1 MNGRPALI
9 IPAGRFVVQFKTNNV
24 LNGWGFAMVIVPT
37 VSLVNAGQKIA
48 GQPEISK
55 IGKNYHQGNGKVHE
69 RLYKLGVKKAIE
81 QHNNQAELTKT
92 KLNISLKP
100 WEEVR
105 SSDNKSNGWIQKSQS
120 KLTKDLLDEVNG
132 GVESSDTNITIVEYD
147 DSYMSIWRN
156 LKSAEILQG
165 FSAHASDNE
174 EEYDY
179 NNDSMRTTDL

>member
-1 MNGRPALI
+1 
-9 IPAGRFVVQFKTNNV
+9 
-24 LNGWGFAMVIVPT
+24 MVIVPT
-37 VSLVNAGQKIA
+37 VNLANAGQKTP

-55 IGKNYHQGNGKVHE
+55 IGKNYNQGNGKVHE
-69 RLYKLGVKKAIE
+69 RLYKLGVKKAME

-100 WEEVR
+100 WEEAR
-105 SSDNKSNGWIQKSQS
+105 SSDNKSNGWIQKSQP

-132 GVESSDTNITIVEYD
+132 GIEISETNVTIVEYD

-174 EEYDY
+174 VEHDY
-179 NNDSMRTTDL
+179 SNNRMRTTDL